1 MEIVIKGGVVRAVA
15 SGPNTP
21 ASLLALEIA
30 TYLPLPSLLEGARIL
45 HDQDE
50 NLTAIQLP
58 SHAGPVLVVMPPAED
73 FEFSILHEAETG
85 RRILGAVRP
94 DRRTSNARQ
103 IAYCVTEFLRTRA
116 LI

>member
-1 MEIVIKGGVVRAVA
+1 MPSRPAR
-15 SGPNTP
+15 TP
-21 ASLLALEIA
+21 RRRCSRWRSLPTCRFL
-30 TYLPLPSLLEGARIL
+30 LLEGARIL